1 MTVKY
6 ALAAA
11 LVLGFA
17 ASAFAANGSQ
27 FVIIKDKNKHCRVIQ
42 QNMVSEDQLTMQ
54 VGKQAYPSEDEANI
68 DIKVLCDN
76 S

>member
-1 MTVKY
+1 MKY

-11 LVLGFA
+11 IVFGFA
-17 ASAFAANGSQ
+17 GGALAADGSQ
-27 FVIIKDKNKHCRVIQ
+27 FVIIKDKNQHCRIIE

-54 VGKQAYPSEDEANI
+54 VGKQAYPSREEADI
-68 DIKVLCDN
+68 DVKVICDN